1 MKNHLK
7 LQHGLLWLWQRVT
20 ENFKRSIEVIT
31 GPSWKYASHK
41 FQGFSNTIGCRWPCT
56 YCHHEGSCHGN
67 VIMLYITH
75 KDIKKQGEI
84 NGDGGCCWEK
94 KKLDDKT
101 DLEEFFNKHLHTFDP
116 GKVTTIYLG
125 RLSIL
130 ITYKVANVLVLPVTE
145 SHRTTFTIASIIIG
159 GDDCFIARMKGA
171 RWLHLQL
178 QFIPRAQILSCFG
191 YSSLSLPSHY
201 LHYMFCKRNQ
211 N

>member
-1 MKNHLK
+1 M
-7 LQHGLLWLWQRVT
+7 LLR
-20 ENFKRSIEVIT
+20 
-31 GPSWKYASHK
+31 
-41 FQGFSNTIGCRWPCT
+41 
-56 YCHHEGSCHGN
+56 
-67 VIMLYITH
+67 
-75 KDIKKQGEI
+75 
-84 NGDGGCCWEK
+84 K

-130 ITYKVANVLVLPVTE
+130 ITYKVANVLVLPVAE

-191 YSSLSLPSHY
+191 YSSLSLSRVTIYIICFAKEIKINRLTHVKLIEIY
-201 LHYMFCKRNQ
+201 SLLQ
-211 N
+211 L